1 MVLVAKNPPAN
12 AADKRDA
19 DLIPGVGTSPGGG
32 HGNPLQCSSL
42 ENPKDRGDWPSVSYS
57 PWGCKEVDMTEMTL
71 HSIRL
76 FFFILLWFPLLFKKK
91 IF

>member
-57 PWGCKEVDMTEMTL
+57 PWGCKEVDMTEMT
-71 HSIRL
+71 
-76 FFFILLWFPLLFKKK
+76 
-91 IF
+91 